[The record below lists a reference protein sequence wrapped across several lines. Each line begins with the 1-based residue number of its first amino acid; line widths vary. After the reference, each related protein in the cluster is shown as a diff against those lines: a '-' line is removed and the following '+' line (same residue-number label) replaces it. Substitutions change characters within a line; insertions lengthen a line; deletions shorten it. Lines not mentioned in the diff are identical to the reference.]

1 MTRRLKILISI
12 IIFVLL
18 GFLILLF
25 SGASIYTDMLWFENL
40 GFLHAFWTM
49 FLSNFGIRMIVGIV
63 FSLFIFL
70 NLNLTKNAFIKY
82 IKLRNNDDNNDVES
96 SGGLDYRLFS
106 WINKKRLG
114 LMYLLGSIILGFLF
128 SSISQDIWKIVL
140 KYLNKTPFGT
150 TDPIFGRDIG
160 FYVFTLPLYNFI
172 KEMGMVLVILTIIIV
187 GIIYIFA
194 SGINSFEDVR
204 GKLSNR
210 TKSHISIL
218 ITIFLFLKAWD
229 YRLSM
234 YELLYSGRGVAFGAS
249 YTDIHASLIALK
261 VLFVMA
267 IAIGIILLISI
278 FRKNYRILIWGMGI
292 WLIAAFV
299 LGSVYPAFVQR
310 FQVAPN
316 EIARETKYINYNI
329 DMTRKAYGL
338 NNVKI
343 ENFRV
348 ENNLDLEDLKKNSEI
363 INNIRLWDSR
373 PLLSTYGQLQELR
386 QYYNMINVD
395 IDRYQINGEYRQVM
409 LAAREMDQS
418 LLSSQAQTWVNQTL
432 KYTHGF
438 GLVMSPVNRV
448 TSEGLPEFFIKDIP
462 PQSTVDIELDNASIY
477 YGEKTNNYVIANNK
491 SKEFHYPM
499 GSENVYK
506 NYGGTGGVQLNNT
519 FKKLTYAVRFNTLK
533 MLLAGEITPES
544 RIMYYRNIQERVRKV
559 APFLQFDSNPYLVVA
574 EGRLFWIQDAYTTTN
589 RYPYSQPTNSMINY
603 IRNSIKI
610 VIDAYNGSMKLYV
623 VDNSDPLAATYQKI
637 FPDLF
642 VEGAKMPI
650 ELKQHIRYPED
661 LFVLQSRLYSTYHMQ
676 DPMVFYNKE
685 DLWEIPEENYS
696 GNSIKMKPYYI
707 IGQLPG
713 KEKAEYLLMRP
724 FTPVGKN
731 NMVSWLAARN
741 DGENYGKLVA
751 YKFSKES
758 LVYGPMQIE
767 SRIDQ
772 DTRISQLLSLW
783 SQRGSRVIRGNLLI
797 IPIDDSILYVEPIY
811 LQAETSELPEMKRI
825 VVSYNNKLVMAET
838 LNQALAQIFGEQSV
852 DETKEQVQENLPS
865 ADGDQYEELLQELEN
880 ILEQLRD
887 MSNKENIR

>member
-1 MTRRLKILISI
+1 MTKKLRILISI

-25 SGASIYTDMLWFENL
+25 SGASIYTDILWFKNL
-40 GFLHAFWTM
+40 GYVHAFWVM
-49 FLSNFGIRMIVGIV
+49 FLSNFGIRMLVGIG
-63 FSLFIFL
+63 FTLFIFI
-70 NLNLTKNAFIKY
+70 NLNFTKKAFINY
-82 IKLRNNDDNNDVES
+82 LNLRNNDDIKTLFDGRGDN
-96 SGGLDYRLFS
+96 LFS

-114 LMYLLGSIILGFLF
+114 LIYLLGSIILGFLF
-128 SSISQDIWKIVL
+128 SSFSQDVWKIVL
-140 KYLNKTPFGT
+140 KFLNKTPFGT
-150 TDPIFGRDIG
+150 SDPIFGRDIG
-160 FYVFTLPLYNFI
+160 FYIFTLPFYNFI

-187 GIIYIFA
+187 GIIYILA
-194 SGINSFEDVR
+194 SGINTFQDMK

-210 TKSHISIL
+210 AKSHISIL

-234 YELLYSGRGVAFGAS
+234 YDLLYSGRGVAFGAS
-249 YTDIHASLIALK
+249 YTDIHASLIGLK
-261 VLFVMA
+261 VLFVIA
-267 IAIGIILLISI
+267 IAIGIILFISI
-278 FRKNYRILIWGMGI
+278 FRKYYRVLIWGMGI
-292 WLIAAFV
+292 WLIATLV
-299 LGSVYPAFVQR
+299 LGSIYPAFVQR

-316 EIARETKYINYNI
+316 EIALETEYINYNI

-338 NNVKI
+338 NNVKT
-343 ENFRV
+343 EKFRV
-348 ENNLDLEDLKKNSEI
+348 ENNLELKDLKKNSEI

-395 IDRYQINGEYRQVM
+395 IDRYQINGESRQVM

-448 TSEGLPEFFIKDIP
+448 TREGLPEFFIKDIP
-462 PQSTVDIELDNASIY
+462 PQSTVDIRLDNTSIY
-477 YGEKTNNYVIANNK
+477 YGEINNNYVIANNK

-519 FKKLTYAVRFNTLK
+519 FRKLIYAVRFNTLK
-533 MLLAGEITPES
+533 MLLADEITPES

-559 APFLQFDSNPYLVVA
+559 TPFLQLDSNPYLVVA
-574 EGRLFWIQDAYTTTN
+574 EGRLFWIQDAYTTN
-589 RYPYSQPTNSMINY
+589 DRYPYSQPFNRMGNY

-610 VIDAYNGSMKLYV
+610 VIDAYNGSLKFYV
-623 VDNSDPLAATYQKI
+623 VDDSDPLVATYQKI

-642 VEGAKMPI
+642 VDGAKMPA
-650 ELKQHIRYPED
+650 ELQQHMRYPED
-661 LFVLQSRLYSTYHMQ
+661 LFVIQSRLYSTYHMQ

-696 GNSIKMKPYYI
+696 GNSIQMKPYYI

-713 KEKAEYLLMRP
+713 NEKAEYLLMRP

-731 NMVSWLAARN
+731 NMVSWLAARC
-741 DGENYGKLVA
+741 DGENYGELVA

-838 LNQALAQIFGEQSV
+838 LDQALAQIFGEQPV
-852 DETKEQVQENLPS
+852 EKIKEQVQENVPPS
-865 ADGDQYEELLQELEN
+865 DGNRYEELLQELEN

-887 MSNKENIR
+887 MNGRGNLE